1 MPAPQYV
8 NPEVLQA
15 YLTTVQ
21 SDVSEIKGTLAKLTD
36 AVTGIERLETRQI
49 ALVGEIEAA
58 RKSQSSFE
66 TRIASI
72 EHQMPGLLE
81 LRKWVVGGMVTGIGM
96 MLVAVAS
103 LVLYPRQYV
112 VLTSQAPPA
121 IAKSAPAPATH
132 FEGDGHEHISP
143 TVAVPP
149 PR

>member
-1 MPAPQYV
+1 MPAASRSKPQYV

-21 SDVSEIKGTLAKLTD
+21 SDVTEIKGTLAKLTD

-49 ALVGEIEAA
+49 SLVSEIEAA

-66 TRIASI
+66 GRISAI
-72 EHQMPGLLE
+72 EHDMPGLRE

-96 MLVAVAS
+96 MLIAVAS

-112 VLTSQAPPA
+112 VLTQQAPPKVSIEQRFNEA
-121 IAKSAPAPATH
+121 EPLSPARLAP
-132 FEGDGHEHISP
+132 GQQ
-143 TVAVPP
+143 
-149 PR
+149 

>member
-1 MPAPQYV
+1 MPAAPRIKQQQYV

-49 ALVGEIEAA
+49 ALVSEIEAA

-66 TRIASI
+66 QRIAAI
-72 EHQMPGLLE
+72 EHDMPGLRE

-96 MLVAVAS
+96 MLIAVAS
-103 LVLYPRQYV
+103 LVLYPKQYV
-112 VLTSQAPPA
+112 VLTTNPQPKVAISQHFSEGEPA
-121 IAKSAPAPATH
+121 IAIPSQLPK
-132 FEGDGHEHISP
+132 
-143 TVAVPP
+143 
-149 PR
+149 